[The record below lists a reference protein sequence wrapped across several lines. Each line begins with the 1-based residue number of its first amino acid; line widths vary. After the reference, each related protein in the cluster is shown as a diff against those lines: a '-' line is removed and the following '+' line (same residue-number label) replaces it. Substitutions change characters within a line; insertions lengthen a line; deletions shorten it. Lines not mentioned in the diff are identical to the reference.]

1 MKLLSFLLLI
11 LLALQNTQQQQQN
24 PAQAEVPKATLRGR
38 VYAQDTGAPLKRAQ
52 LSLRS
57 QGGPQS
63 DPFTAITD
71 AQGAYELKNVPAGNY
86 TLYCS
91 RSGFVSVTYGQKSP
105 NQPPVPLTVQP
116 GQELKGLDFRLI
128 RGGVISGTVLDED
141 GEPLSNVQVQTLVT
155 QYTRGQSRLMPRG
168 SASSDDR
175 GQFRIF
181 NLPPGR
187 YYVQAIFR
195 SFGDQPAS
203 FAPIFFPNAL
213 TPKDAQRIE
222 VPRGGE
228 VPRVDFHMRSVPTY
242 SVSGKVIDLETG
254 EPVKEGTINVTPMDA
269 ITGGFGYSIGGFG
282 YGQLRPDGTFR
293 VRGLLSG
300 RHRLLVM
307 RPERSGSGTY
317 TSSRAVV
324 KTIELGAADLENV
337 VVTVGPGVTV
347 RGRIIA
353 DGGTISPEGLR
364 VNLSP
369 KTDGT
374 FGPTFGGGSTIA
386 KNDLTFEIPNVQP
399 GEYTLSVFSSRM
411 GFTTA
416 PGLGMAQN
424 TGFYLREV
432 RAGGENVVEKGLAV
446 PEGAPVPDL
455 ELVLDF
461 SGGSLTGRTLSDAG
475 EPISGVQIALVS
487 ADREKRTSDR
497 YFRTG
502 TADQNGN
509 YTLRA
514 LIPGDYLLVVW
525 PESDVGRILDPDLFV
540 QLEKH
545 AVRVRVEKSATTNQD
560 VKLTSDIKT
569 IAQNFAQ

>member
-1 MKLLSFLLLI
+1 MKLLSLSLFI
-11 LLALQNTQQQQQN
+11 LLVLQNTEPRQN
-24 PAQAEVPKATLRGR
+24 PAQAEAPRATLRGH
-38 VYAQDTGAPLKRAQ
+38 VYAQDTGAPLKRVQVTLRAQ
-52 LSLRS
+52 
-57 QGGPQS
+57 QPQTE
-63 DPFTAITD
+63 PFTSITD
-71 AQGAYELKNVPAGNY
+71 AQGAFELKNVPAGTY
-86 TLYCS
+86 TLYCN
-91 RSGFVSVTYGQKSP
+91 RNGFVPLTYGQKGP
-105 NQPPVPLTVQP
+105 NQPPVPLTIQP

-168 SASSDDR
+168 MASTDDR

-213 TPKDAQRIE
+213 SLKDAQRIE

-228 VPRVDFHMRSVPTY
+228 VPRVDFHMRQVPTF

-254 EPVKEGTINVTPMDA
+254 EPVKEGAINVTPMDA
-269 ITGGFGYSIGGFG
+269 ITGGFGYSIGGVG

-293 VRGLLSG
+293 VRGLLPG

-347 RGRIIA
+347 RGRIVA

-364 VNLSP
+364 VNLAP
-369 KTDGT
+369 KTDV
-374 FGPTFGGGSTIA
+374 PSFGGGSTIA

-399 GEYTLSVFSSRM
+399 GEYTVSVFSSRSP
-411 GFTTA
+411 FTAA

-424 TGFYLREV
+424 TSFYLREV
-432 RAGGENVVEKGLAV
+432 RAGGENLVERGLAV

-497 YFRTG
+497 YFRAG
-502 TADQNGN
+502 AADQNGV

-514 LIPGDYLLVVW
+514 LVPGDYLLLVW
-525 PESDVGRILDPDLFV
+525 PESDVGRILDPDLFA